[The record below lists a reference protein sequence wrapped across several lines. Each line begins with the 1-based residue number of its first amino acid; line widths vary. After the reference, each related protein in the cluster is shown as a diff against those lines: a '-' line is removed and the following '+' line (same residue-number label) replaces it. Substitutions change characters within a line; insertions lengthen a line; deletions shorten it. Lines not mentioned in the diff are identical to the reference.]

1 MTPRES
7 VSLNNVNLYILVDV
21 NGNKLEALVDSRAT
35 VVINVDQVK
44 DADISDEHTEV
55 QGYNGE
61 KLVHWKRADIII
73 IYQENHAKVNALV
86 MQNVAY

>member
-55 QGYNGE
+55 QDYNGE
-61 KLVHWKRADIII
+61 KLVH
-73 IYQENHAKVNALV
+73 
-86 MQNVAY
+86 

>member
-35 VVINVDQVK
+35 VVINVHQVK

-61 KLVHWKRADIII
+61 KLVH
-73 IYQENHAKVNALV
+73 
-86 MQNVAY
+86 